1 VRRHI
6 GVICLGCVLV
16 VIGVASGWFAARQG
30 AADQGAGK
38 AAQAAAPVFSP
49 QTLKNLGVTVGEAK
63 VSTFVRHARV
73 QATVVDAPLNTV
85 PVTVPLGGI
94 VTQLHVAPGRIAKA
108 GAPLVSI
115 ARSPIPRPQLSLTAD
130 ILTPVSE
137 NLHEA
142 ISKLR
147 TAVAQHKIVTT
158 ELDRVRRFTETGTE
172 EGLPLL
178 PRKTVI
184 DLQYDLARAAQER
197 ANAERELERH
207 GLSPKEIDGVCKGAQ
222 PPGNQRLWKRALEQN
237 ALWGEIEESILRL
250 LPPSDQAHPWS
261 IAAIGELS
269 AAGLANQE
277 LADTIRAEPHMS
289 KHFVEVAALLLEG
302 NTVAKTRL
310 LTVAGA
316 LDPIMVL
323 NAPAAGV
330 VDWDVAEVPVRAGQ
344 RVEAGETAVLLH
356 DPRVMWLR
364 LEPVGEEIGH
374 VVRALEE
381 RASLESRPL
390 IAGTGPAMKDLR
402 VDRLETRA
410 GEEERGAVAYVTCR
424 NEALRAKG
432 AADARSWRLRV
443 GLRYLVL
450 VPVERLENRFVLPA
464 GAVTDDGPRKV
475 VFLQDGDTFLAKPV
489 YVEYEDDEIVVVA
502 NDGGIFPGDPV
513 ALSGAFAL
521 GLALQAGS
529 GAAVDPHAGHSH
541 G

>member
-1 VRRHI
+1 MRRHI
-6 GVICLGCVLV
+6 GAIGLGCVLV

-30 AADQGAGK
+30 ASGGAVE
-38 AAQAAAPVFSP
+38 AAQAGAPVFSP
-49 QTLKNLGVTVGEAK
+49 QTLKNLGITVGEARI
-63 VSTFVRHARV
+63 STFVRHARV

-94 VTQLHVAPGRIAKA
+94 VTKLHVAPGRIVKA

-115 ARSPIPRPQLSLTAD
+115 ARSPIPRPQLALTAD

-158 ELDRVRRFTETGTE
+158 ELDRVRQFTESGTA
-172 EGLPLL
+172 EGLPVL

-184 DLQYDLARAAQER
+184 DLRYDLARAEQER
-197 ANAERELERH
+197 ANARRELERH
-207 GLSPKEIDGVCKGAQ
+207 GLSSEEIDRVCEGAL

-237 ALWGEIEESILRL
+237 SLWGEIEESILNL
-250 LPPSDQAHPWS
+250 LPEQARAHAWS

-269 AAGLANQE
+269 AAGLATRE
-277 LADTIRAEPHMS
+277 LADAIRAEPHMS

-302 NTVAKTRL
+302 NTVPKTRL

-330 VDWDVAEVPVRAGQ
+330 PDWDVVEITVRAGQ
-344 RVEAGETAVLLH
+344 QVEAGETSVRLH

-364 LEPVGEEIGH
+364 LEPIGGEIGH

-381 RASLESRPL
+381 GAALQGRPL
-390 IAGTGPAMKDLR
+390 IAGTGPALEDLKI
-402 VDRLETRA
+402 DRLDTRA
-410 GEEERGAVAYVTCR
+410 GEEERGARAYVVCQ
-424 NEALRAKG
+424 NEAVPAAG
-432 AADARSWRLRV
+432 ADDVRSWRLRV

-450 VPVERLENRFVLPA
+450 VPVERLQERFVLPA

-489 YVEYEDDEIVVVA
+489 FVEYEDDEIVVVA
-502 NDGGIFPGDPV
+502 NDGAIFPGDPV
-513 ALSGAFAL
+513 VLSGAFAL
-521 GLALQAGS
+521 GLALQTGS
-529 GAAVDPHAGHSH
+529 GAVDPHAGHNH

>member
-6 GVICLGCVLV
+6 GVIGLGCVLV
-16 VIGVASGWFAARQG
+16 AIGVLSGWFAARQG
-30 AADQGAGK
+30 AGGGSTE

-49 QTLKNLGVTVGEAK
+49 QTLKNLGVTVGEAQPK
-63 VSTFVRHARV
+63 TFVRHARV
-73 QATVVDAPLNTV
+73 QAAVVDAPLNTV

-94 VTQLHVAPGRIAKA
+94 VTELHVAPGRVAQA

-115 ARSPIPRPQLSLTAD
+115 ARSPIPRPQLALTAD

-158 ELDRVRRFTETGTE
+158 ELERVRRYTETGTE

-184 DLQYDLARAAQER
+184 DLQYDLARADQER
-197 ANAERELERH
+197 ANARRELERH
-207 GLSPKEIDGVCKGAQ
+207 GLSPEEIDAVCEGAQ

-237 ALWGEIEESILRL
+237 VLWGEIEETILNL
-250 LPPSDQAHPWS
+250 LPGRVQTHPWS

-269 AAGLANQE
+269 AAGLATAE
-277 LADTIRAEPHMS
+277 LAEAIRAEPHMS
-289 KHFVEVAALLLEG
+289 EHFVEVAALLLEG
-302 NTVAKTRL
+302 NTVPKTRL
-310 LTVAGA
+310 LTAAGA
-316 LDPIMVL
+316 LDPVMTL
-323 NAPAAGV
+323 KAPAGGV
-330 VDWDVAEVPVRAGQ
+330 PDWDVAEVAVRAGQ
-344 RVEAGETAVLLH
+344 RVEAGDTAVLLH
-356 DPRVMWLR
+356 DPREMWLR

-381 RASLESRPL
+381 ATALAARPL
-390 IAGTGPAMKDLR
+390 IAGTGPALEKLK
-402 VDRLETRA
+402 VDRLDTRA
-410 GEEERGAVAYVTCR
+410 GEEERGALAYVTCR
-424 NEALRAKG
+424 NEAVRAAG
-432 AADARSWRLRV
+432 AATTRSWRLRV

-450 VPVERLENRFVLPA
+450 VPVEKLEDRFVLPA

-489 YVEYEDDEIVVVA
+489 HVEYEDDEVVVVA
-502 NDGGIFPGDPV
+502 NDGAIFPGDPV

-521 GLALQAGS
+521 GMALQTGP
-529 GAAVDPHAGHSH
+529 GAVDPHAGHSH

>member
-1 VRRHI
+1 MRRHI
-6 GVICLGCVLV
+6 GALCVGGVLV
-16 VIGVASGWFAARQG
+16 AIGVASGWYAARQG
-30 AADQGAGK
+30 AGKGAAE
-38 AAQAAAPVFSP
+38 AAPAGAPVFSP
-49 QTLKNLGVTVGEAK
+49 QTFKNLGVTVGEAK

-73 QATVVDAPLNTV
+73 QAMIVDAPLNTV

-94 VTQLHVAPGRIAKA
+94 VTQLHVAPGRFAKA

-147 TAVAQHKIVTT
+147 TAVAQHKIVAT
-158 ELDRVRRFTETGTE
+158 ELDRVRRYTETGTE
-172 EGLPLL
+172 EGMPLL

-184 DLQYDLARAAQER
+184 DLRYDLARADQER
-197 ANAERELERH
+197 ANARRELERH
-207 GLSPKEIDGVCKGAQ
+207 GLSSVEIDAVCKGAQ

-237 ALWGEIEESILRL
+237 ALWGEIEESILNL
-250 LPPSDQAHPWS
+250 LPERARTHPWS

-269 AAGLANQE
+269 AAGLATPE
-277 LADTIRAEPHMS
+277 LAEAIRAEPHMA

-302 NTVAKTRL
+302 NTVPKTRL

-323 NAPAAGV
+323 NAPAGGRA
-330 VDWDVAEVPVRAGQ
+330 DWDIAEVAVRVGQ
-344 RVEAGETAVLLH
+344 RVEAGETAILLH

-364 LEPVGEEIGH
+364 LEPIGEEIGH

-381 RASLESRPL
+381 GTALQGRPL
-390 IAGTGPAMKDLR
+390 IAGTGPALEDLK
-402 VDRLETRA
+402 VDRLDTRA
-410 GEEERGAVAYVTCR
+410 GEEDRGALAYVTCR
-424 NEALRAKG
+424 NEAVQAAG
-432 AADARSWRLRV
+432 ADGARSWRLRV

-450 VPVERLENRFVLPA
+450 VPVERLEGRFVLPA

-489 YVEYEDDEIVVVA
+489 YVEYEDDEVVVIA
-502 NDGGIFPGDPV
+502 NDGAIFPGDPV
-513 ALSGAFAL
+513 ALTGAFAL
-521 GLALQAGS
+521 GMALQTGS
-529 GAAVDPHAGHSH
+529 GAADPHAGHNH

>member
-1 VRRHI
+1 MRRHI
-6 GVICLGCVLV
+6 GAICLGGVLV
-16 VIGVASGWFAARQG
+16 AIGVASGWFAARQG
-30 AADQGAGK
+30 ASGGAAE

-49 QTLKNLGVTVGEAK
+49 QTFKNLGVTVGEAK

-73 QATVVDAPLNTV
+73 QAMIVDAPLNTV

-94 VTQLHVAPGRIAKA
+94 VTQLHVAPGRFVKA

-158 ELDRVRRFTETGTE
+158 ELDRVRRYTETGTE
-172 EGLPLL
+172 EGMPLL

-184 DLQYDLARAAQER
+184 DLQYDLARADQEN
-197 ANAERELERH
+197 ANARRELERH
-207 GLSPKEIDGVCKGAQ
+207 GLSSKEIDAVCEGAQ

-237 ALWGEIEESILRL
+237 ALWGEIEESILNL
-250 LPPSDQAHPWS
+250 LPERDRAHPWS

-269 AAGLANQE
+269 AAGLATAE
-277 LADTIRAEPHMS
+277 LAEAIRAEPHMS

-302 NTVAKTRL
+302 NTVPKARL

-323 NAPAAGV
+323 NAPAGGRAN
-330 VDWDVAEVPVRAGQ
+330 WDVAEVAVRAGQ
-344 RVEAGETAVLLH
+344 RVEAGETAILLH

-364 LEPVGEEIGH
+364 LEPIGEEIGH

-381 RASLESRPL
+381 GTALQGRPL
-390 IAGTGPAMKDLR
+390 IAGTGPALKDLK
-402 VDRLETRA
+402 VDRLDTRA
-410 GEEERGAVAYVTCR
+410 GEEERGARAYVVCR
-424 NEALRAKG
+424 NEAVQAAG
-432 AADARSWRLRV
+432 ADGARSWRLRV

-450 VPVERLENRFVLPA
+450 VPVERLEGRFVLPA

-489 YVEYEDDEIVVVA
+489 YVEYEDDEVVVIA
-502 NDGGIFPGDPV
+502 NDGAIFPGDPV
-513 ALSGAFAL
+513 ALTGAFAL
-521 GLALQAGS
+521 GMALQTGS
-529 GAAVDPHAGHSH
+529 GAADPHAGHSH